1 MNNTTEMDDE
11 EKMEQL
17 MNEYQVSVMGCR
29 KKWSR
34 LKLKESNRKK
44 VEKKWPKKSLS
55 NKSNRWSPKFGR

>member
-29 KKWSR
+29 KK
-34 LKLKESNRKK
+34 
-44 VEKKWPKKSLS
+44 
-55 NKSNRWSPKFGR
+55 